1 MKRVT
6 GVAVTPKPLSHE
18 GKRYSSKELC
28 GCVSLW
34 LTPTVTD
41 VAAIILA
48 AGRSRR
54 MGKFKP
60 LLPFGN
66 QTVIESCISNLRAAR
81 VAEIVVVL
89 GHRAEDVREQLSSA
103 PITFVTNPNPDSE
116 MSASIELGVGA
127 LTNTV
132 RAVFITPVDHP
143 AIHPKTIE
151 LLIEKWRSG
160 AKLLQPAFEGKGGH
174 PVLIDLSYHDELKR
188 LDPAAGLRG
197 LFNKHRADV
206 LRLPV
211 DSPFVA
217 RDMDTWEDYCA
228 LHEDVFGRK
237 PKENRRP

>member
-1 MKRVT
+1 MN
-6 GVAVTPKPLSHE
+6 
-18 GKRYSSKELC
+18 
-28 GCVSLW
+28 
-34 LTPTVTD
+34 D

-66 QTVIESCISNLRAAR
+66 QTVIESCVNNLRAAN

-89 GHRAEDVREQLSSA
+89 GYRAEAVREKLKSA
-103 PITFVTNPNPDSE
+103 SVEFITNPNPVSE
-116 MSASIELGVGA
+116 MSASIELGVDA
-127 LTNTV
+127 LTDIA
-132 RAVFITPVDHP
+132 RAVLITPADHP
-143 AIHPKTIE
+143 AIHPDTVL
-151 LLIEKWRSG
+151 LLIEKWRGG
-160 AKLLQPAFEGKGGH
+160 AKLVQPDFEGEGGH
-174 PVLIDLSYHDELKR
+174 PVLIDLSYRGELVH
-188 LDPAAGLRG
+188 LDPDAGLRG
-197 LFNKHRADV
+197 FFNKHRANV

-237 PKENRRP
+237 PEEIADFE